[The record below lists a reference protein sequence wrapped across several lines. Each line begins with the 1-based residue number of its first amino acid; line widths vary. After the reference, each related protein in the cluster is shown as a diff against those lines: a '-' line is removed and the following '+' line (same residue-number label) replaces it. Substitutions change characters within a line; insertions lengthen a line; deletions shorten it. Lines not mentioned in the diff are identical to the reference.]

1 HRTHAET
8 AMVEACLWSK
18 WRKSFAAAAGYELN
32 GKKSFVC
39 YILRHVRGLEMIE
52 QGSKSSLKHGKGL
65 QSWVFDP
72 GDDH

>member
-1 HRTHAET
+1 
-8 AMVEACLWSK
+8 
-18 WRKSFAAAAGYELN
+18 GYELN
-32 GKKSFVC
+32 GKESFVC

-72 GDDH
+72 EMIMFLSSYKSRLRTNPFEGERMV